1 MEEWRIKWL
10 RMATL
15 RLHTLLPDGF
25 TIRQLSNAS
34 FTQRGLTK
42 RFAEGAESLSWVAQ
56 VGSKPSKSGKSIETI
71 YKVTQTGRAALIK
84 AVSPLHADL
93 RAGTVEA
100 LSGYFRSIDAAEASL
115 AYYLGQVDRG
125 ENTVEKVAEDHLSS
139 KGDVRHD
146 LKICFSDY
154 ECLKDID
161 AAAADQLR
169 KRIWSVIQRTDE
181 GIKRE
186 NPKYKGSLLDY
197 FRGEG

>member
-10 RMATL
+10 RMAML

-34 FTQRGLTK
+34 FTLRGLTK
-42 RFAEGAESLSWVAQ
+42 RFTEGAESLSWVAQ

-71 YKVTQTGRAALIK
+71 YKVTPSGRAALIR
-84 AVSPLHADL
+84 AVSPLYADL
-93 RAGTVEA
+93 RAGTVDA
-100 LSGYFRSIDAAEASL
+100 PACYFRSIEAAEESL
-115 AYYLGQVDRG
+115 VYYLGQVERG
-125 ENTVEKVAEDHLSS
+125 ENTMETLVRDHLSA

-154 ECLKDID
+154 EGLKDID

-169 KRIWSVIQRTDE
+169 KRIWSVIQRTND
-181 GIKRE
+181 GMKAE
-186 NPKYKGSLLDY
+186 NPKWKGNLLDY
-197 FRGEG
+197 FRGEA